1 MLLVRCNIFYE
12 SLHYPSSVLL
22 SRQAEMQDE
31 NTGCLCFTDQ
41 PSCGRNIFPP
51 EGVPHSTAKLSVILR
66 VFFFPQ
72 YQGCLRY
79 DRCGG
84 CIKGIGCQILVRR
97 AAPVAPSS

>member
-41 PSCGRNIFPP
+41 PSCCLLYTSQSLANCANFY
-51 EGVPHSTAKLSVILR
+51 KNSVIYNITR
-66 VFFFPQ
+66 QENQV
-72 YQGCLRY
+72 
-79 DRCGG
+79 
-84 CIKGIGCQILVRR
+84 K
-97 AAPVAPSS
+97 